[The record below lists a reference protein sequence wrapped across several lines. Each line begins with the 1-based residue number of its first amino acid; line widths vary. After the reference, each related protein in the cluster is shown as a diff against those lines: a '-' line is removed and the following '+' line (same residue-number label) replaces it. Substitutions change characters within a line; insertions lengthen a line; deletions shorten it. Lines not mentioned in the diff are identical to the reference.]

1 LPLRAAA
8 ARVRAREEVRSMRV
22 MSIPKFERF
31 FRLAAGL
38 DVDKADLKRYSEF
51 VNRKIYDLLLRGQA
65 AAKANGRDI
74 IEPFDLPITKGLQE
88 SIHEFRSVDA
98 EIELQP
104 ILDDLLARPP
114 LDLAYS
120 VETEARL
127 PEIAGGLSVALARSF
142 KIIDPDVKN
151 PQSEQWERSFRIFD
165 LLL

>member
-1 LPLRAAA
+1 
-8 ARVRAREEVRSMRV
+8 MHV

-38 DVDKADLKRYSEF
+38 DVDKTDLKRYSEF

-65 AAKANGRDI
+65 AAKANGRNI
-74 IEPFDLPITKGLQE
+74 IERFDLPITKGLQE
-88 SIHEFRSVDA
+88 SIHEFRSLDA

-120 VETEARL
+120 DETEARF

-142 KIIDPDVKN
+142 KIIDPNVKN

>member
-1 LPLRAAA
+1 VQRDPY
-8 ARVRAREEVRSMRV
+8 AREEEKPMRV
-22 MSIPKFERF
+22 MSIPIFERF

-88 SIHEFRSVDA
+88 SIHEFRSLDA
-98 EIELQP
+98 EMELQT

-114 LDLAYS
+114 LDLAYN
-120 VETEARL
+120 VETEARF

-142 KIIDPDVKN
+142 KIIDPNVKN
-151 PQSEQWERSFRIFD
+151 PQSEQWERSFRLFD